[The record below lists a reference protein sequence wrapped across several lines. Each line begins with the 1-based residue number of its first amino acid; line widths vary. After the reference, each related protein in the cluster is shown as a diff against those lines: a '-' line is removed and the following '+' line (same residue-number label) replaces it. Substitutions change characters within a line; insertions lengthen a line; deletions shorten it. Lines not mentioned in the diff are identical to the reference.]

1 MNKSLDKAIKLCD
14 LDPEVEL
21 ADKISK
27 VYRRNQKKIDNWLDK
42 NVGTQYGIGDLD
54 LNQLKR
60 LASFLGIK
68 N

>member
-27 VYRRNQKKIDNWLDK
+27 IYRRNQRKIDNWLDK